1 MTIDPLET
9 RGFDYHHGIGF
20 AIFAPGVRGELG
32 RGGRYRTSAIG
43 GDAEESTGVTLY
55 LERVLRAIPA
65 LVPET
70 RLYVPIQP
78 ALLYCAARLMTGLM
92 LFLVQQQQAPSPP
105 WKKKPAALAA
115 PIFLKTGFY
124 APRRLIRF

>member
-65 LVPET
+65 LAPKSGFAS
-70 RLYVPIQP
+70 PIQP
-78 ALLYCAARLMTGLM
+78 ALL
-92 LFLVQQQQAPSPP
+92 
-105 WKKKPAALAA
+105 
-115 PIFLKTGFY
+115 
-124 APRRLIRF
+124 PRRQVDDGHVVFGAAAADSVAAMEEEARSLGCTHILEDGVSRPLGD